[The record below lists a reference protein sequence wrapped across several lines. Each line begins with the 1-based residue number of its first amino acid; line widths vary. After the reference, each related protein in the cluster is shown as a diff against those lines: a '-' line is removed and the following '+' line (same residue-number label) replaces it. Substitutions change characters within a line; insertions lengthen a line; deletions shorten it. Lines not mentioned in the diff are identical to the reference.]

1 MKPVLAF
8 VPICAL
14 LVLTGCS
21 QSPEKLLAAANKYHQ
36 NKEYQK
42 ASILYQKVVIKDKT
56 NAEAY
61 YREGLNLLDYGKIA
75 ESVPFLRRAV
85 DLRPGNSDAEVKLAE
100 IYLTAYAHDPKRYK
114 NFLPDIRDLDNKV
127 LHNDPNSFEGIRIQ
141 ALLAVAGQDY
151 ENALPLF
158 AKANQIRPHSR
169 DLIGW
174 YAETLLQVQK
184 SDQAIALVQ
193 DMLAHDKTWGQGYD
207 FLFVQYGRGKEPE
220 KAEAILRERVANDPS
235 NATAIV
241 NYSNYL
247 TAMKRTAEAEAV
259 IRKVLDDKKTF
270 PNGRE
275 IVGDYYARGRQYDKA
290 LTEYKQGQVENPA
303 DSLKYQERIVALQA
317 VSNHGAQAS
326 ELAKDLAEKNPKDL
340 SANEMYASILL
351 QSGERADAT
360 KSLDELKKLVQN
372 NSSDPVL
379 HLDLAR
385 AYFGVNT
392 KDKALSETT
401 EAMQLEAKSRTPR
414 VGIMVPA
421 RTVAARIYVDR
432 GQYSKAMEQADAV
445 LAAQPGNPD
454 AILIRDRALIG
465 TNEADKALPELEN
478 LVAHFPGMNDARLQL
493 ASLYMAQHQFDKAQT
508 QFQAVSAP
516 PPPGKS
522 DIRGFIGLQ
531 TVKLATGKGAE
542 AVQVMQDLV
551 DKNPTVLPY
560 RYQLANFQA
569 AEAGQEFASNPA
581 HYKEMLQKAA
591 DNYKQI
597 LKTTANSAEV
607 WLHLGVMQ
615 RQLGQYDTALASFE
629 QAGNSDPKS
638 VEAFLNQAMLCDTLH
653 KQKEAFDDYGK
664 VLSID
669 PDNALALNNLAF
681 MTADSGGNLDQ
692 AMTYAEKAKKKAPDN
707 ADVADTLGYVYY
719 CKNVNGEALRIFRQL
734 SQDHPKNSTF
744 HFHFAMALL
753 KQGDKQSAKDEAAK
767 ALQSASPEQKD
778 KINTFMNKIG

>member
-1 MKPVLAF
+1 MLA
-8 VPICAL
+8 
-14 LVLTGCS
+14 T
-21 QSPEKLLAAANKYHQ
+21 ANKFHE
-36 NKEYQK
+36 NKKYQE
-42 ASILYQKVVIKDKT
+42 ASILYQKVILKDKT

-61 YREGLNLLDYGKIA
+61 YREGLNLLDDGKVA
-75 ESVPFLRRAV
+75 DAVPFLRRAV
-85 DLRPGNSDAEVKLAE
+85 DLKPSNSDAEVKLAE

-114 NFLPDIRDLDNKV
+114 NFLPDVRDLDNKV
-127 LHNDPNSFEGIRIQ
+127 LHNDPNSFDGIRIE
-141 ALLAVAGQDY
+141 ALLTVADQEYDK
-151 ENALPLF
+151 ALPLF
-158 AKANQIRPHSR
+158 AKANQIKPHSR

-174 YAETLLQVQK
+174 YAETLVQAQK
-184 SDQAIALVQ
+184 PDQAIALVQ

-207 FLFVQYGRGKEPE
+207 FLFVQYGRSKEPE
-220 KAEAILRERVANDPS
+220 KAESILKERVQNDPS

-247 TAMKRTAEAEAV
+247 MALKRTGEAEAT

-270 PNGRE
+270 PNGHE
-275 IVGDYYARGRQYDKA
+275 IVGDFYVRQQQYDKA
-290 LTEYKQGQVENPA
+290 MAEFKRGETDNPA
-303 DSLKYQERIVALQA
+303 DALKYQERIVALQA
-317 VSNHGAQAS
+317 VSNHGDQAS
-326 ELAKDLAEKNPKDL
+326 TLARDLAEKNPKDL

-351 QSGERADAT
+351 QSGEKSDAT

-372 NSSDPVL
+372 NPSDPVL

-385 AYFGVNT
+385 AYFGINN

-401 EAMQLEAKSRTPR
+401 EAMQLEAKSGSPR
-414 VGIMVPA
+414 IGIMVPA

-432 GQYSKAMEQADAV
+432 GQFSKAMEQADAV
-445 LAAQPGNPD
+445 LGAQPGNPD

-478 LVAHFPGMNDARLQL
+478 LVAHFPRMNDARLQL
-493 ASLYMAQHQFDKAQT
+493 ASLYMAQKQFDKAQV
-508 QFQAVSAP
+508 QFQAVAQPTP
-516 PPPGKS
+516 PEKP

-531 TVKLATGKGAE
+531 TVKLATGKGQE
-542 AVQVMQDLV
+542 ALQVMQDLV

-569 AEAGQEFASNPA
+569 AEAAQEYSSNPA
-581 HYKEMLQKAA
+581 NYKALLQKAA
-591 DNYKQI
+591 DNYQQI

-607 WLHLGVMQ
+607 WLRLGVMQ
-615 RQLGQYDTALASFE
+615 RQLGLYDRALASFE
-629 QAGNSDPKS
+629 EAGNSDPKS
-638 VEAFLNQAMLCDTLH
+638 VEAFLNQAMICDVL
-653 KQKEAFDDYGK
+653 KKKKEAYDDYTK

-734 SQDHPKNSTF
+734 AQDHPQNSTF
-744 HFHFAMALL
+744 HFHLAMALA
-753 KQGDKQSAKDEAAK
+753 KQGDKQSAKDEASK
-767 ALQSASPEQKD
+767 ALQLASPDQKD
-778 KINTFMNKIG
+778 KINSFVNKIG